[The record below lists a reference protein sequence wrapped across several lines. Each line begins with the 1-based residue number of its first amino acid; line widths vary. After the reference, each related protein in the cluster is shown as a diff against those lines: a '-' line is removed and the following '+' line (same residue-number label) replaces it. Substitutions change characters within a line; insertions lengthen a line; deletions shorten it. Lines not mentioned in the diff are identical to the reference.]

1 MFLLTGT
8 PGGDRPEG
16 GTGWPRFIR
25 VMCMHGSRVRGEWSS
40 MSRTVQPDTY
50 PGYRLA
56 LSCPGLPLPPLSH
69 SAKNPK
75 ELVSLL
81 PSHSLSEPQG
91 FQLRKVICLSG
102 QWIIGVWPSMRSTI
116 MNNHRSETP
125 VNKADT
131 APALTGQEE
140 SLSIKHCY
148 YEGRSESI
156 YWVLIKLFLHMDSL
170 DPCSNLTQQVLSS
183 LFPVERRDNGG

>member
-1 MFLLTGT
+1 
-8 PGGDRPEG
+8 
-16 GTGWPRFIR
+16 
-25 VMCMHGSRVRGEWSS
+25 MHGSRVRGEWGS
-40 MSRTVQPDTY
+40 MSRTMQPDTY
-50 PGYRLA
+50 PGYRPA
-56 LSCPGLPLPPLSH
+56 LFCPGLPLPPLCH

-116 MNNHRSETP
+116 MSNHRSETP

-148 YEGRSESI
+148 YEGRSESTFI
-156 YWVLIKLFLHMDSL
+156 ECSSSSSWTWILWILAATLHSRFYHRYSQL
-170 DPCSNLTQQVLSS
+170 REEITEVKQLTQS
-183 LFPVERRDNGG
+183 LWLACGWAGI